1 MRTVK
6 SSLIM
11 TVFFVIAGMGFPANS
26 DGGGNGGGGGSDTVV
41 VQPPQ
46 GFTPSQVQVHIEVR
60 LVDVGATVE
69 RQVGWVPN
77 IAITDAPAL
86 IEQPVKAE
94 ADAPGQTGNSPEKAA
109 EAAQLL
115 SSEEIAEALRVLGL
129 TMEEAKAFLFFLF
142 FPRGGSSSPPTP
154 PPQNN
159 DFGA

>member
-6 SSLIM
+6 SSLVMI
-11 TVFFVIAGMGFPANS
+11 VFSVIAGMNFPANG
-26 DGGGNGGGGGSDTVV
+26 DGGGNGGGGAADTAV

-46 GFTPSQVQVHIEVR
+46 GFTPSPVQVHVEVR
-60 LVDVGATVE
+60 FVDVGATVE
-69 RQVGWVPN
+69 RQIGWVPN

-86 IEQPVKAE
+86 IEQPAKAE

-109 EAAQLL
+109 EAAQPL

-129 TMEEAKAFLFFLF
+129 TMEEAGALIFFLF
-142 FPRGGSSSPPTP
+142 FHRGGDGPPATP